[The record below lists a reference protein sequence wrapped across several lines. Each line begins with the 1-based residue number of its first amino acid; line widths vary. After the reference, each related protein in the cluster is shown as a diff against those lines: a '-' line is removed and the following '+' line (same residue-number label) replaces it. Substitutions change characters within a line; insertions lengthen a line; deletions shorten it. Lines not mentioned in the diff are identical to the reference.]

1 MPEAPREVSP
11 APRLPVLPEG
21 AAFDGRL
28 VLPGPARIDGHV
40 RGEIL
45 AASDLWV
52 GPTGRVQADLEVRS
66 IVIEGRVEGDVSAS
80 ERIELRGA
88 GQIQGSLRAPRLVV
102 ADGCRV
108 DGSCTTG
115 PPVTRHS
122 PRSDGREAPQPRVAL
137 P

>member
-1 MPEAPREVSP
+1 MLEASREVSP
-11 APRLPVLPEG
+11 SPRLPVLPEG
-21 AAFDGRL
+21 AVFDGLL

-52 GPTGRVQADLEVRS
+52 GPTGRVEADLEVRS
-66 IVIEGRVEGDVSAS
+66 IVIEGQVEGDVSAS

-88 GQIQGSLRAPRLVV
+88 GQIRGSLCAPRLVV

-108 DGSCTTG
+108 DGHCRTG
-115 PPVTRHS
+115 SAVTRQS
-122 PRSDGREAPQPRVAL
+122 PRSDGRDAPQPGVAS

>member
-1 MPEAPREVSP
+1 MPEAPREASP

-21 AAFDGRL
+21 AGFDGLL
-28 VLPGPARIDGHV
+28 VLPGPARIDGRV

-52 GPTGRVQADLEVRS
+52 GPTGRVEADLEVRS

-80 ERIELRGA
+80 ERIELRCA
-88 GQIQGSLRAPRLVV
+88 GQIRGSLRSPRLVV

-108 DGSCTTG
+108 DGSCRTG
-115 PPVTRHS
+115 PPVAHQG
-122 PRSDGREAPQPRVAL
+122 PRSDGRKAPQRDAAL

>member
-1 MPEAPREVSP
+1 MPEASREVSP
-11 APRLPVLPEG
+11 TPRLPVLPED
-21 AAFDGRL
+21 AVFDGLL

-40 RGEIL
+40 RGEVL

-88 GQIQGSLRAPRLVV
+88 GQIRGNLRAPRLVV
-102 ADGCRV
+102 AAGCRV
-108 DGSCTTG
+108 DGNFSTG
-115 PPVTRHS
+115 PPVAR
-122 PRSDGREAPQPRVAL
+122 RSQRPDGRHAPQPGVAL